1 MLAGKRRCNHKLQ
14 DLIERLLRCAALHG
28 FPIILAPSFLQRIL
42 HTRHWSGMWGCARR
56 QNECTHGCWTVRRYT
71 VYTSLPSSRES
82 SWEVLKW
89 QEHIPHRW
97 GRGQPHRVSKLLQ
110 PRKTLCPA
118 FLRGW
123 QITKTLRPVDAK
135 YCVTL
140 QKEYQLCRLPPPP
153 PTVSWERTAGSSAAS
168 CWPSTAAVKCGCHG

>member
-1 MLAGKRRCNHKLQ
+1 MLAGKRRCSHKLQ

-42 HTRHWSGMWGCARR
+42 HTRHWSGMWGFVRR

-89 QEHIPHRW
+89 QEDIPHRW

-110 PRKTLCPA
+110 PRKRCAPR
-118 FLRGW
+118 FC
-123 QITKTLRPVDAK
+123 VDGRWRILGVQSTQNTAWPYNK
-135 YCVTL
+135 RISCAD
-140 QKEYQLCRLPPPP
+140 CSPP
-153 PTVSWERTAGSSAAS
+153 PTCSFLRVNCR
-168 CWPSTAAVKCGCHG
+168 